1 MAEKAD
7 EGFTL
12 IETLVVVIVMGL
24 LAAVVTL
31 AVAGLSSK
39 GEASAS
45 LADEKT
51 LKKAQEAYF
60 AQRAGGDH
68 VYGEESELWSKRFIA
83 TQSDLHDICVEQPA
97 KQRYTVVPAGT
108 DCASVSFP

>member
-1 MAEKAD
+1 MADNRD

-12 IETLVVVIVMGL
+12 IETLVVVIIMGL

-31 AVAGLSSK
+31 AVTGLSSK

-51 LKKAQEAYF
+51 LKKAQEAYY
-60 AQRAGGDH
+60 AQQAGGGH
-68 VYGEESELWSKRFIA
+68 FYGEESDLWSKRFIA
-83 TQSDLHDICVEQPA
+83 TQSDLHDICLEKPD
-97 KQRYTVVPAGT
+97 KQRYKVVPAGT
-108 DCASVSFP
+108 NCASISFP